1 MPSGFECIRAM
12 VKSLLKK
19 AWAKRRDVAGASL
32 YWSGLSHGYQALAR
46 PGGAII
52 LMYHSIAPDEL
63 AGVIDPPNRM
73 SPADFERQMRFLH
86 DHRRVVSMT
95 QLAEQLEA
103 GQTPEGG
110 TVCITFDDGYLDN
123 LTTAAPILDK
133 YKLPATLFLP
143 TAYIDRAENQWADV
157 LHVMFTR
164 RTLDRLRLP
173 ELNIDADISRDS
185 ELKAARLA
193 IHIHL
198 LQSEYGVRS
207 ELLQEVERQLKPAG
221 EPMPRLTM
229 NWDDVRELV
238 RRHPR
243 FEIGGH
249 SRHHI
254 DLRTHGGAFAESEIR
269 GCREDL
275 DRELG
280 PGARHFS
287 FPYGRWR
294 DETRNI
300 ASTSG
305 WRCAIGA
312 SPDVRIKPSNDRFVL
327 GRPPTPESMTA
338 LRFSTSGAYPN
349 ALKLVGLRP

>member
-1 MPSGFECIRAM
+1 MIKP
-12 VKSLLKK
+12 LLKK
-19 AWAKRRDVAGASL
+19 AWARRREVAGASL
-32 YWSGLSHGYQALAR
+32 YWSGLSHGFQVLTR

-86 DHRRVVSMT
+86 AHRRVVSMT
-95 QLAEQLEA
+95 ALAEQLEA
-103 GQTPEGG
+103 GKTPDAG

-123 LTTAAPILDK
+123 LTAAAPILDK
-133 YKLPATLFLP
+133 YRLPATLFLP

-157 LHVMFTR
+157 LHVQFTR
-164 RTLDRLRLP
+164 RTHDRLQLP
-173 ELNIDADISRDS
+173 ALGIDADLSRGAES
-185 ELKAARLA
+185 KAARLA

-198 LQSEYGVRS
+198 LQSEYAARS
-207 ELLQEVERQLKPAG
+207 ELLREVERQLKPSG
-221 EPMPRLTM
+221 PPMPRLTM
-229 NWDDVRELV
+229 NWDEVRELV
-238 RRHPR
+238 RRHPG
-243 FEIGGH
+243 FEVGGH

-254 DLRTHGGAFAESEIR
+254 DLRTHDGAVAESEIR
-269 GCREDL
+269 GCAQDL
-275 DRELG
+275 ERELG

-294 DETRNI
+294 KETREI
-300 ASTSG
+300 VSTAG
-305 WRCAIGA
+305 WRSAVGA
-312 SPDVRIKPSNDRFVL
+312 SADILIGPSNDRFVL

-338 LRFSTSGAYPN
+338 LRFSTSGAYPG